1 MLKKIFNFVALF
13 IFACGITLAY
23 TQNGIVANA
32 AQDELSYY
40 ENVEEAETRGIYT
53 SLSLSMDGGSG
64 RVWATA
70 KNDLTIFPS
79 TVKVTVELYC
89 SDVYYASYEK
99 MTLAAQNSI
108 DDLNMGES
116 ITVNCSTGGK
126 QKYWQGRMVYKID
139 NKFPETKI
147 TQIMIFDANG
157 NFIKS
162 V

>member
-1 MLKKIFNFVALF
+1 MLKKILNFVVLF

-23 TQNGIVANA
+23 AQNGIVANA
-32 AQDELSYY
+32 AQDEISY

-53 SLSLSMDGGSG
+53 SLSFAMNGGNG
-64 RVWATA
+64 RIWATA
-70 KNDLTIFPS
+70 KNEVTIFPS

-139 NKFPETKI
+139 NKAPESKVTL
-147 TQIMIFDANG
+147 IMIFDANG

-162 V
+162 I

>member
-1 MLKKIFNFVALF
+1 MLKKILNFVVLF

-23 TQNGIVANA
+23 AQNGIVANA
-32 AQDELSYY
+32 AQDDMSN
-40 ENVEEAETRGIYT
+40 ENVEGVETRGIYT

>member
-1 MLKKIFNFVALF
+1 MLKKILNFVVLF

-23 TQNGIVANA
+23 AQNGIVANA
-32 AQDELSYY
+32 AQDDMSN
-40 ENVEEAETRGIYT
+40 ENVEGVETRGIYT
-53 SLSLSMDGGSG
+53 SLSFAMNGGNG
-64 RVWATA
+64 RIWATA
-70 KNDLTIFPS
+70 KNEVTIFPS

-139 NKFPETKI
+139 NKAPESKVTL
-147 TQIMIFDANG
+147 IMIFDANG

>member
-1 MLKKIFNFVALF
+1 MLKKILNFVVLF

-23 TQNGIVANA
+23 AQNGIVANA
-32 AQDELSYY
+32 AQDEISY
-40 ENVEEAETRGIYT
+40 ENVEEADTRGIYT

-64 RVWATA
+64 CVWATA

-139 NKFPETKI
+139 NKAPESKVTRV
-147 TQIMIFDANG
+147 MIFDANG
-157 NFIKS
+157 NFIKD

>member
-1 MLKKIFNFVALF
+1 MLKKILNFVALF

-23 TQNGIVANA
+23 AQNGIVANA
-32 AQDELSYY
+32 AQDEISY

>member
-1 MLKKIFNFVALF
+1 MLKKILNFVVLF

-32 AQDELSYY
+32 AQDEISY

-147 TQIMIFDANG
+147 TQTMIFDANG

>member
-1 MLKKIFNFVALF
+1 MLKKILNFVVLF

-23 TQNGIVANA
+23 AQNGIVANA
-32 AQDELSYY
+32 AQDEISY

-139 NKFPETKI
+139 NKFPETKV
-147 TQIMIFDANG
+147 TQTMIFDANG

-162 V
+162 I

>member
-1 MLKKIFNFVALF
+1 MLKKILDFVALF

-32 AQDELSYY
+32 AQDEMSN
-40 ENVEEAETRGIYT
+40 ENVEGVETRGIYT

-70 KNDLTIFPS
+70 KNEVTIFPS
-79 TVKVTVELYC
+79 TVRVTVELYC
-89 SDVYYASYEK
+89 SDVYCASYEN
-99 MTLAAQNSI
+99 MTLAASNSI
-108 DDLNMGES
+108 SDLNMGES

-139 NKFPETKI
+139 NKAPESKVTMV
-147 TQIMIFDANG
+147 MIFDANG
-157 NFIKS
+157 NFIKD

>member
-1 MLKKIFNFVALF
+1 MKKILNFVALF

-23 TQNGIVANA
+23 AQNGIVANA
-32 AQDELSYY
+32 AHDEISY

-53 SLSLSMDGGSG
+53 SLSFAMNGGNG
-64 RVWATA
+64 RIWATA
-70 KNDLTIFPS
+70 KNEVTIFPS

-139 NKFPETKI
+139 NKAPESKVTL
-147 TQIMIFDANG
+147 IMIFDANG

-162 V
+162 I

>member
-32 AQDELSYY
+32 AQDEISY
-40 ENVEEAETRGIYT
+40 ENVEEAEPRGIYT

-79 TVKVTVELYC
+79 TVRVTVELYC
-89 SDVYYASYEK
+89 SDVYCASYEN
-99 MTLAAQNSI
+99 MTLAASNSI
-108 DDLNMGES
+108 SDLNMGES

-139 NKFPETKI
+139 NKAPESKVTMV
-147 TQIMIFDANG
+147 MIFDANG
-157 NFIKS
+157 NFIKD

>member
-1 MLKKIFNFVALF
+1 MLKKILNFVALF

-32 AQDELSYY
+32 AQDEMSN
-40 ENVEEAETRGIYT
+40 ENVEGVETRGIYT

-70 KNDLTIFPS
+70 KNEVTIFPS
-79 TVKVTVELYC
+79 TVRVTVELYC
-89 SDVYYASYEK
+89 SDVYYASYEN
-99 MTLAAQNSI
+99 MTLAASNSI
-108 DDLNMGES
+108 SDLNMGES

-139 NKFPETKI
+139 NKAPESKVTMA
-147 TQIMIFDANG
+147 MIFDANG
-157 NFIKS
+157 NFIKD

>member
-1 MLKKIFNFVALF
+1 MKKILNFVALF

-23 TQNGIVANA
+23 NGIVANA

>member
-1 MLKKIFNFVALF
+1 MLKKILNFVVLF

-32 AQDELSYY
+32 AQDEISY
-40 ENVEEAETRGIYT
+40 ENVEGVETRGIFT
-53 SLSLSMDGGSG
+53 SLSLAMDGGNG
-64 RVWATA
+64 RVWVTA
-70 KNDLTIFPS
+70 KNEVTIFPS

-139 NKFPETKI
+139 NKAPESKVTL
-147 TQIMIFDANG
+147 IMIFDANG

-162 V
+162 I

>member
-1 MLKKIFNFVALF
+1 MLKKILNFVVLF

-23 TQNGIVANA
+23 AQNGIVANA
-32 AQDELSYY
+32 AQDDMSN
-40 ENVEEAETRGIYT
+40 ENVEGVETRGIYT
-53 SLSLSMDGGSG
+53 SLSFAMDGGNG

-70 KNDLTIFPS
+70 KNEVTIFPS

-89 SDVYYASYEK
+89 SDVYYASYEN

-139 NKFPETKI
+139 NKAPESKVTL
-147 TQIMIFDANG
+147 IMIFDANG

-162 V
+162 I

>member
-1 MLKKIFNFVALF
+1 MLKKILIFVALF

-139 NKFPETKI
+139 NKFPETKV
-147 TQIMIFDANG
+147 TQTMIFDANG

>member
-1 MLKKIFNFVALF
+1 MLKKILNFVALF

-32 AQDELSYY
+32 AQDEISY
-40 ENVEEAETRGIYT
+40 ENVEGVETRGIYT

-70 KNDLTIFPS
+70 KNEVTIFPS
-79 TVKVTVELYC
+79 TVRVTVELYC
-89 SDVYYASYEK
+89 SDVYCASYEN
-99 MTLAAQNSI
+99 MTLAASNSI
-108 DDLNMGES
+108 SDLNMGES

-139 NKFPETKI
+139 NKAPESKVTMV
-147 TQIMIFDANG
+147 MIFDANG
-157 NFIKS
+157 NFIKD

>member
-1 MLKKIFNFVALF
+1 MLKKILNFVALF

-23 TQNGIVANA
+23 AQNGIVANA
-32 AQDELSYY
+32 VQDEISY
-40 ENVEEAETRGIYT
+40 ENVEGVETRGIFT
-53 SLSLSMDGGSG
+53 SLSLAMDGGNG
-64 RVWATA
+64 RIWATA
-70 KNDLTIFPS
+70 KNEVTIFPS

-99 MTLAAQNSI
+99 MTLVAQNSI

>member
-1 MLKKIFNFVALF
+1 MLKKILNFVALF

-32 AQDELSYY
+32 AQDEISY
-40 ENVEEAETRGIYT
+40 ENVEGVETRGIFT
-53 SLSLSMDGGSG
+53 SLSLAMDGGNG
-64 RVWATA
+64 RIWATA
-70 KNDLTIFPS
+70 KNEVTIFPS

-89 SDVYYASYEK
+89 SDVYYASYEN
-99 MTLAAQNSI
+99 MTLAASNSI
-108 DDLNMGES
+108 DDLNMGKS
-116 ITVNCSTGGK
+116 ITVDCSTGGK

-139 NKFPETKI
+139 NKFPETKV

-157 NFIKS
+157 NFIKN

>member
-1 MLKKIFNFVALF
+1 MLKKILNFVALF

-23 TQNGIVANA
+23 TQNGLVANA
-32 AQDELSYY
+32 AQDEISY
-40 ENVEEAETRGIYT
+40 ENVEGVETRGIYT

-70 KNDLTIFPS
+70 KNEVTIFPS
-79 TVKVTVELYC
+79 TVRVTVELYC
-89 SDVYYASYEK
+89 SDVYCASYEN
-99 MTLAAQNSI
+99 MTLAASNSI
-108 DDLNMGES
+108 SDLNMGES

-139 NKFPETKI
+139 NKAPESKVTMV
-147 TQIMIFDANG
+147 MIFDANG
-157 NFIKS
+157 NFIKD

>member
-23 TQNGIVANA
+23 NGIVANA

-40 ENVEEAETRGIYT
+40 ENVEGVETRGIYT

-79 TVKVTVELYC
+79 TVRVTVELYC
-89 SDVYYASYEK
+89 SDVYYASYEN
-99 MTLAAQNSI
+99 MTLAASNSI
-108 DDLNMGES
+108 SDLNMGES

-139 NKFPETKI
+139 NKAPESKVTMV
-147 TQIMIFDANG
+147 MIFDANG
-157 NFIKS
+157 NFIKD

>member
-1 MLKKIFNFVALF
+1 MLKKILNFVVLF

-23 TQNGIVANA
+23 AQNGIVANA
-32 AQDELSYY
+32 AQDDMSN
-40 ENVEEAETRGIYT
+40 ENVEGVETRGIYT
-53 SLSLSMDGGSG
+53 SLSFAMNGGNG
-64 RVWATA
+64 RIWATA
-70 KNDLTIFPS
+70 KNEVTIFPS

-139 NKFPETKI
+139 NKAPESKVTMV
-147 TQIMIFDANG
+147 MIFDANG

>member
-1 MLKKIFNFVALF
+1 MKKILNFVALF

-23 TQNGIVANA
+23 AQNGIVANA
-32 AQDELSYY
+32 AQDEISY

-53 SLSLSMDGGSG
+53 SLSFAMNGGNG
-64 RVWATA
+64 RIWATA
-70 KNDLTIFPS
+70 KNEVTIFPS

-139 NKFPETKI
+139 NKAPESKVTL
-147 TQIMIFDANG
+147 IMIFDANG

-162 V
+162 I

>member
-32 AQDELSYY
+32 AQDEISY

-79 TVKVTVELYC
+79 TVRVTVELYC
-89 SDVYYASYEK
+89 SDVYYASYEN
-99 MTLAAQNSI
+99 MTLAASNSI
-108 DDLNMGES
+108 SDLNMGES

-139 NKFPETKI
+139 NKAPESKVTMV
-147 TQIMIFDANG
+147 MIFDANG
-157 NFIKS
+157 NFIKD

>member
-23 TQNGIVANA
+23 NGIVANA

-40 ENVEEAETRGIYT
+40 ENVEEVDTRGIYT

-64 RVWATA
+64 CVWATA

-79 TVKVTVELYC
+79 TVRVTVELYC
-89 SDVYYASYEK
+89 SDVYYASYEN
-99 MTLAAQNSI
+99 MTLAASNSI
-108 DDLNMGES
+108 SDLNMGES

-139 NKFPETKI
+139 NKAPESKVTM
-147 TQIMIFDANG
+147 IMIFDANG
-157 NFIKS
+157 NFIKD

>member
-1 MLKKIFNFVALF
+1 MLKKILNFVVLF

-23 TQNGIVANA
+23 AQNGIVANA
-32 AQDELSYY
+32 AQDDMSN
-40 ENVEEAETRGIYT
+40 ENVEGVETRGIYT
-53 SLSLSMDGGSG
+53 SLSFAMDGGNG

-70 KNDLTIFPS
+70 KNEVTIFPS

-89 SDVYYASYEK
+89 SDVYYASYEN

-108 DDLNMGES
+108 DDLNMGKS

-139 NKFPETKI
+139 NKAPESKVTL
-147 TQIMIFDANG
+147 IMIFDANG

-162 V
+162 I

>member
-23 TQNGIVANA
+23 NGIVANA

-40 ENVEEAETRGIYT
+40 ENVEEADTRGIYT

-64 RVWATA
+64 CVWATA

-79 TVKVTVELYC
+79 TVRVTVELYC
-89 SDVYYASYEK
+89 SDVYYASYEN
-99 MTLAAQNSI
+99 MTLAASNSI
-108 DDLNMGES
+108 SDLNMGES

-139 NKFPETKI
+139 NKAPESKVTM
-147 TQIMIFDANG
+147 IMIFDANG
-157 NFIKS
+157 NFIKD

>member
-23 TQNGIVANA
+23 NGIVANA

-40 ENVEEAETRGIYT
+40 ENVEGVETRGIYT

-79 TVKVTVELYC
+79 TVRVTVELYC
-89 SDVYYASYEK
+89 SDVYYASYEN
-99 MTLAAQNSI
+99 MTLAASNSI
-108 DDLNMGES
+108 SDLNMGES

-139 NKFPETKI
+139 NKAP
-147 TQIMIFDANG
+147 
-157 NFIKS
+157 
-162 V
+162 

>member
-1 MLKKIFNFVALF
+1 MLKKILNFVALF

-23 TQNGIVANA
+23 NGIVANA

-40 ENVEEAETRGIYT
+40 ENVEEADTRGIYT

-64 RVWATA
+64 CVWATA

-79 TVKVTVELYC
+79 TVRVTVELYC
-89 SDVYYASYEK
+89 SDVYYASYEN
-99 MTLAAQNSI
+99 MTLAASNSI
-108 DDLNMGES
+108 SDLNMGES

-139 NKFPETKI
+139 NKAPESKVTMV
-147 TQIMIFDANG
+147 MIFDANG
-157 NFIKS
+157 NFIKD

>member
-139 NKFPETKI
+139 NKAPESKVTL
-147 TQIMIFDANG
+147 IMIFDANG

-162 V
+162 I

>member
-1 MLKKIFNFVALF
+1 MLKKTLNFVALF
-13 IFACGITLAY
+13 ISACGITLAY
-23 TQNGIVANA
+23 NGIVANA

-40 ENVEEAETRGIYT
+40 ENIEEAETRGIYT

-70 KNDLTIFPS
+70 KNDVTIFPS

-139 NKFPETKI
+139 NKFSETKV
-147 TQIMIFDANG
+147 TQTMIFDADG
-157 NFIKS
+157 NFIKN

>member
-1 MLKKIFNFVALF
+1 MLKKILNFVALF

-32 AQDELSYY
+32 AQDEMSN
-40 ENVEEAETRGIYT
+40 ENVEGVETRGIYT

-70 KNDLTIFPS
+70 KNEVTIFPS
-79 TVKVTVELYC
+79 TVRVTVELYC
-89 SDVYYASYEK
+89 SDVYCASYEN
-99 MTLAAQNSI
+99 MTLAASNSI
-108 DDLNMGES
+108 SDLNMGES

-126 QKYWQGRMVYKID
+126 QKYWHGRMVYKID

>member
-1 MLKKIFNFVALF
+1 MLKKILNFVVLF

-23 TQNGIVANA
+23 AQNGIVANA
-32 AQDELSYY
+32 AQDDMSN
-40 ENVEEAETRGIYT
+40 ENVEGVETRGIYT

-139 NKFPETKI
+139 NKFPETKV

>member
-1 MLKKIFNFVALF
+1 MKKILNFVVLF

-23 TQNGIVANA
+23 NGIVANA

-40 ENVEEAETRGIYT
+40 ENVEDAETRGIYT

-139 NKFPETKI
+139 NKFPETKV
-147 TQIMIFDANG
+147 TQTMIFDANG